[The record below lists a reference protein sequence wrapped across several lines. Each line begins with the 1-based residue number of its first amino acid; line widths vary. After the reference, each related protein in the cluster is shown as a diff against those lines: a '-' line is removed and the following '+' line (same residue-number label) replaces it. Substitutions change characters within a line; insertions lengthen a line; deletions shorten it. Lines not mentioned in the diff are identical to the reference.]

1 MLNYFR
7 NQNKYRKR
15 WKRKKKQNIE
25 ISPEC
30 SLSKSQYF
38 PKGQKY
44 IYIGEEI
51 ILSEI
56 IKENFPELKD
66 TRL

>member
-1 MLNYFR
+1 MEEE
-7 NQNKYRKR
+7 
-15 WKRKKKQNIE
+15 KKKQNIE

-44 IYIGEEI
+44 IYIGGEI